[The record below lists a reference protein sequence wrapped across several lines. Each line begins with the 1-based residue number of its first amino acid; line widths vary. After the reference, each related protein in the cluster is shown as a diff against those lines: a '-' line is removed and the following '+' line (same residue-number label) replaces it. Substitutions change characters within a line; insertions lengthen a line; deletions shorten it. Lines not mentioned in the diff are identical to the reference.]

1 MFKNRSFS
9 LLLTG
14 QSLADIGDILYIVS
28 VISII
33 YRLTNSAIAT
43 SFVPFIITT
52 CMLISSLLTP
62 LITAKISLNQLLT
75 ISQGVKT
82 AVILGLALYVQWVGD
97 QPMIV
102 LVFLLIA
109 MVAFLD
115 GCANPIRQSLLPHY
129 VEERDLLRANSI
141 AETVIQSIQ
150 VGSWFVGSSLLLLF
164 TPSRLIWGV
173 VVLFFHRNLAFKAST
188 RCGTYGTST
197 NKEMV
202 VNYGRVAIH
211 PSNAC
216 TKSSCTYG
224 FTGID
229 GRSSVGRSDF
239 TCLCR
244 RSIAG
249 FFSMVGLSQRHFFLL
264 A

>member
-1 MFKNRSFS
+1 M
-9 LLLTG
+9 
-14 QSLADIGDILYIVS
+14 
-28 VISII
+28 ISII

-173 VVLFFHRNLAFKAST
+173 VVLFFIATLLLKLLPDVAPMERPQTKKWSLIMEGWQSIHQTPVLKVAARMDLLESMAGAVWVAAILLVFVEEALQASSQWW
-188 RCGTYGTST
+188 GYL
-197 NKEMV
+197 N
-202 VNYGRVAIH
+202 
-211 PSNAC
+211 
-216 TKSSCTYG
+216 
-224 FTGID
+224 GI
-229 GRSSVGRSDF
+229 
-239 TCLCR
+239 
-244 RSIAG
+244 
-249 FFSMVGLSQRHFFLL
+249 FLL